1 MLEIK
6 LYKCKKF
13 IYIYII
19 KYFRGPLIERSVGK
33 ASMLGITHTTGLGL
47 IAYAHNSALEAKN
60 PSQVFEAYIFFN
72 SIAFDIHIILFKLF
86 SIKLFL

>member
-1 MLEIK
+1 MYVRNKIGSVKNLFV
-6 LYKCKKF
+6 LY
-13 IYIYII
+13 IYIYNI
-19 KYFRGPLIERSVGK
+19 YFRGLLIERSVGK

-72 SIAFDIHIILFKLF
+72 SIAI
-86 SIKLFL
+86 

>member
-1 MLEIK
+1 MIGT
-6 LYKCKKF
+6 Y

-60 PSQVFEAYIFFN
+60 PSQVFEVYIFL
-72 SIAFDIHIILFKLF
+72 IQLHLIYIYTI
-86 SIKLFL
+86 